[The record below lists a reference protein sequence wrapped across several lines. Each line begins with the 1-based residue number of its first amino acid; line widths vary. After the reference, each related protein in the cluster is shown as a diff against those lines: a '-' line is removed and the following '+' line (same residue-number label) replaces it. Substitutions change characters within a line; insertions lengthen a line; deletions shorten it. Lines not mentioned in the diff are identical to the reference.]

1 MPKLS
6 RFILWREVNFQ
17 QNFFDVQLIPYST
30 EYPFMDTV
38 VGNKKTRLNAPQ
50 YIDAAMSWIG
60 AQLDNEYLFPVKPG
74 KATDPLI
81 DYLVTSQY

>member
-1 MPKLS
+1 
-6 RFILWREVNFQ
+6 
-17 QNFFDVQLIPYST
+17 
-30 EYPFMDTV
+30 MDAV